1 LEEYS
6 VTSIRTEPEGH
17 FSVLLHEA
25 VDALNVRSSGTYLDG
40 TFGRGGHS
48 KEILKKLGKGGRL
61 IAVDKD
67 ADAVLSA
74 NSLPKENFQIVH
86 GSFADI
92 TRILSGYQIAEIDG
106 VLLDLG
112 VSSPQLND
120 ASRGFSFMSDG
131 PLDMRMDVTQGM
143 SAANWLNGATA
154 DEITQVLKDFGEER
168 FAKNIARKIVQERQ
182 TCELVSTR
190 QLVDIVTDAIP
201 KRYQV
206 LKNPATRTF
215 QAIRIFINRELE
227 DLEQFLQDVISRLSV
242 GGRIVVISFHS
253 LEDRIVKRFFKK
265 ICSIDVPDRLPVRA
279 SELPKSMYRLVGRA
293 VRASS
298 SEISRNVRSRSA
310 IMRVA
315 ERVTA

>member
-1 LEEYS
+1 M
-6 VTSIRTEPEGH
+6 TSIRTESEGH

-74 NSLPKENFQIVH
+74 NSFPAENFHIVH

-143 SAANWLNGATA
+143 SAANWLNGAST

-168 FAKNIARKIVQERQ
+168 FAKNIARKIVKERQ

-227 DLEQFLQDVISRLSV
+227 DLEQFLQDVILRLSV

-279 SELPKSMYRLVGRA
+279 SELPKSMYRQVGRA

-298 SEISRNVRSRSA
+298 SEVSRNVRSRSA

>member
-1 LEEYS
+1 M
-6 VTSIRTEPEGH
+6 TSIRTESEGH

-74 NSLPKENFQIVH
+74 NSLPAENFHIVH

-131 PLDMRMDVTQGM
+131 PLDMRMDITKGM
-143 SAANWLNGATA
+143 SAANWLNGAST

-168 FAKNIARKIVQERQ
+168 FAKNIARKIVKERQ

>member
-1 LEEYS
+1 

-227 DLEQFLQDVISRLSV
+227 DLEQFLQDVISRVSV

-293 VRASS
+293 IRASS
-298 SEISRNVRSRSA
+298 SEVSRNIRSRSA

-315 ERVTA
+315 ERVNA

>member
-1 LEEYS
+1 M
-6 VTSIRTEPEGH
+6 TSIRTEPEGH

-215 QAIRIFINRELE
+215 QAIRIFVNRELE

-293 VRASS
+293 IRASS
-298 SEISRNVRSRSA
+298 SEVSRNIRSRSA

-315 ERVTA
+315 ERVNA

>member
-1 LEEYS
+1 M
-6 VTSIRTEPEGH
+6 TSIRTESEGH

-74 NSLPKENFQIVH
+74 NSFPAENFHIVH

-143 SAANWLNGATA
+143 SAANWLNGAST

-279 SELPKSMYRLVGRA
+279 SELPKSMYRQVGRA

>member
-1 LEEYS
+1 M
-6 VTSIRTEPEGH
+6 TSIRTESEGH

-74 NSLPKENFQIVH
+74 NSFPAENFHIVH

-143 SAANWLNGATA
+143 SAANWLNGAST

-168 FAKNIARKIVQERQ
+168 FAKNIARKIVKERQ

-190 QLVDIVTDAIP
+190 QLVNIVTDAIP

-279 SELPKSMYRLVGRA
+279 SELPKSMYRQVGRA

>member
-1 LEEYS
+1 M
-6 VTSIRTEPEGH
+6 TSIRTESEGH

-74 NSLPKENFQIVH
+74 NSFPAENFHIVH

-143 SAANWLNGATA
+143 SAANWLNGAST

-168 FAKNIARKIVQERQ
+168 FAKNIARKIVKERQ

-279 SELPKSMYRLVGRA
+279 SELPKSMYRQVGRA

>member
-1 LEEYS
+1 M
-6 VTSIRTEPEGH
+6 TSIRTESEGH

-168 FAKNIARKIVQERQ
+168 FAKNIARKIVKERQ
-182 TCELVSTR
+182 KCELVSTR

-215 QAIRIFINRELE
+215 QAIRIFVNRELE

-279 SELPKSMYRLVGRA
+279 SELPKSMYRLVGRS

>member
-1 LEEYS
+1 
-6 VTSIRTEPEGH
+6 VTSIRTESEGH

-48 KEILKKLGKGGRL
+48 KEILKKLGNGGRL

-74 NSLPKENFQIVH
+74 NSLPTENFHIVH

-131 PLDMRMDVTQGM
+131 PLDMRMDITKGM
-143 SAANWLNGATA
+143 SAANWLNGAST

-168 FAKNIARKIVQERQ
+168 FAKNIARKIVKERQ

-279 SELPKSMYRLVGRA
+279 SELPKSMYRQVGRA

-298 SEISRNVRSRSA
+298 SEISQNVRSRSA

>member
-1 LEEYS
+1 M
-6 VTSIRTEPEGH
+6 TSIRTESEGH

-67 ADAVLSA
+67 ADAVFSA
-74 NSLPKENFQIVH
+74 NAFPAENFHIVH

-143 SAANWLNGATA
+143 SAANWLNGAST

-168 FAKNIARKIVQERQ
+168 FAKNIARKIVKERQ
-182 TCELVSTR
+182 KCELVSTR

-279 SELPKSMYRLVGRA
+279 SELPKSMYRQVGRA

>member
-1 LEEYS
+1 

-143 SAANWLNGATA
+143 SAANWLNGAST

-168 FAKNIARKIVQERQ
+168 FAKNIARKIVKERQ
-182 TCELVSTR
+182 KCELVSTR

-279 SELPKSMYRLVGRA
+279 SELPKSMYRQVGRA

>member
-1 LEEYS
+1 M
-6 VTSIRTEPEGH
+6 TSIRTESEGH

-74 NSLPKENFQIVH
+74 NSVLEENFQIVH

-215 QAIRIFINRELE
+215 QAIRIFVNRELE

>member
-1 LEEYS
+1 M
-6 VTSIRTEPEGH
+6 TSIRTESEGH

-74 NSLPKENFQIVH
+74 NSLPAENFHIVH

-143 SAANWLNGATA
+143 SAANWLNGAST

-190 QLVDIVTDAIP
+190 QLVNIVNDAIP

-279 SELPKSMYRLVGRA
+279 SELPKSMYRQVGRA

>member
-1 LEEYS
+1 M
-6 VTSIRTEPEGH
+6 TSIRTESEGH

-74 NSLPKENFQIVH
+74 NSFPAENFHIVH

-143 SAANWLNGATA
+143 SAANWLNGASA
-154 DEITQVLKDFGEER
+154 DEITQVLKNFGEER
-168 FAKNIARKIVQERQ
+168 FAKNIARKIVKERQ
-182 TCELVSTR
+182 KCELVSTR

-279 SELPKSMYRLVGRA
+279 SELPKSMYRQVGRA

>member
-1 LEEYS
+1 
-6 VTSIRTEPEGH
+6 VTSIRTESEGH

-74 NSLPKENFQIVH
+74 NSLPAENFHIVH

-143 SAANWLNGATA
+143 SAANWLNGAST
-154 DEITQVLKDFGEER
+154 DEITQVLKDYGEER
-168 FAKNIARKIVQERQ
+168 FAKNIARKIVKERQ

-279 SELPKSMYRLVGRA
+279 SELPKSMYRQVGRA

>member
-1 LEEYS
+1 M
-6 VTSIRTEPEGH
+6 TSIRTESEGH
-17 FSVLLHEA
+17 LSVLLHEA

-74 NSLPKENFQIVH
+74 NSLPAENFHIVH

-143 SAANWLNGATA
+143 SAANWLNRATT

-168 FAKNIARKIVQERQ
+168 FAKNIARKIVKERQ

>member
-1 LEEYS
+1 

-215 QAIRIFINRELE
+215 QAIRIFVNRELE

>member
-1 LEEYS
+1 

-143 SAANWLNGATA
+143 SAANWLNGAST

>member
-1 LEEYS
+1 M
-6 VTSIRTEPEGH
+6 TSIRAESEGH

-74 NSLPKENFQIVH
+74 NSLPKENFHIVH

-92 TRILSGYQIAEIDG
+92 TRILSGYQITEIDG

-143 SAANWLNGATA
+143 SAANWLNRATT

-190 QLVDIVTDAIP
+190 QLVDIVNDAIP

>member
-1 LEEYS
+1 M
-6 VTSIRTEPEGH
+6 
-17 FSVLLHEA
+17 
-25 VDALNVRSSGTYLDG
+25 
-40 TFGRGGHS
+40 
-48 KEILKKLGKGGRL
+48 
-61 IAVDKD
+61 
-67 ADAVLSA
+67 LSA
-74 NSLPKENFQIVH
+74 NSLPKENFDIVH

-131 PLDMRMDVTQGM
+131 PLDMRMDVTEGM
-143 SAANWLNGATA
+143 SAANWLNGAST

-168 FAKNIARKIVQERQ
+168 FAKNIARKIVKERQ

>member
-1 LEEYS
+1 M
-6 VTSIRTEPEGH
+6 TSIRTESEGH

-74 NSLPKENFQIVH
+74 NSLPAENFHIVH

-92 TRILSGYQIAEIDG
+92 TRILSGYQITEIDG

-143 SAANWLNGATA
+143 SAANWLNGAST

-168 FAKNIARKIVQERQ
+168 FAKNIARKIVKERQ

-279 SELPKSMYRLVGRA
+279 SELPKSMYRQVGRA

>member
-1 LEEYS
+1 M
-6 VTSIRTEPEGH
+6 TSIRTESEGH

-74 NSLPKENFQIVH
+74 NSLPAENFHIVH

-143 SAANWLNGATA
+143 SAANWLNGAST

-168 FAKNIARKIVQERQ
+168 FAKNIARKIVKERQ

-279 SELPKSMYRLVGRA
+279 SELPKSMYRQVGRA